1 MGEFG
6 TFDFTKMDEIFERG
20 YNFAK
25 TFKSEL
31 LGITSFH

>member
-20 YNFAK
+20 YNLQK
-25 TFKSEL
+25 HL
-31 LGITSFH
+31 NQNY